1 MKKIDELKPERAR
14 YILRELLADMIDAR
28 DFANRQ
34 YFETRTSRKSL
45 KKGSPAMLDAIIDNH
60 GYRTEYLLSCH
71 FIDELKG
78 YVEGEL

>member
-34 YFETRTSRKSL
+34 YSETKKKRQSL
-45 KKGSPAMLDAIIDNH
+45 EKGSPAMLDAIIDSRS
-60 GYRTEYLLSCH
+60 YRTEYLLSCH